1 MEMEAELER
10 LSIAVLAA
18 EDWAPAY
25 NRAPKQHALLIR
37 QTARMQVLVLRY
49 LRQLARE
56 APKLINWYHY
66 MAAVAEQQRHFL
78 ADESIQAYNVN
89 VVINNDAVSQ
99 QDQAFIKL
107 VFDTVAATIANGAD
121 SMQEEHGAN
130 IGLTSTSNIIQQLTT
145 KQLANLVGMKVNKD
159 GTIVPNPNPVYN
171 IDETTRSKIAQSIK
185 TSIQL
190 GEDHTAA
197 VRRLQKVIAD
207 PARADMIAYTETVRA
222 YAEGR
227 KTYAYQSGAKF
238 KVWSDNNATDV
249 CADNTAQGPIPID
262 EDFRSGD
269 ESEPAHVRC
278 RCLTTYLYAGDIGEA
293 KEQWDS

>member
-1 MEMEAELER
+1 MNPLHELEK
-10 LSIAVLAA
+10 LTLAILAA

-25 NRAPKQHALLIR
+25 SRAPKQHELLIR
-37 QTARMQVLVLRY
+37 QTARLQRQVMVY
-49 LRQLARE
+49 LRDMSKE
-56 APKLINWYHY
+56 SHKFINWFAYSN
-66 MAAVAEQQRHFL
+66 AVYEQQRHFL
-78 ADESIQAYNVN
+78 ADDSIQAYNIN
-89 VVINNDAVSQ
+89 VVINHDAVSA
-99 QDQAFIKL
+99 QDQAFIKI

-121 SMQEEHGAN
+121 SMQAEHGVHV
-130 IGLTSTSNIIQQLTT
+130 GLSSTSSIIQQLTT

-159 GTIVPNPNPVYN
+159 GTIVPNPKPEYN
-171 IDETTRSKIAQSIK
+171 IDETTRSRIAQSIK

-197 VRRLQKVIAD
+197 VKRLQSVIAD
-207 PARADMIAYTETVRA
+207 PSRADMIAHTETVRA

-262 EDFRSGD
+262 EDFVGGA
-269 ESEPAHVRC
+269 ESEPQHPFC
-278 RCLTTYLYAGDIGEA
+278 KCQTTYLYADSLDEA
-293 KEQWDS
+293 KSQWKL